1 MNAANVITIVRIPL
15 IPVFVVLLFSNLPHG
30 DALAAAVFIVAAS
43 TDTLDGYVARAR
55 NSVTTFGQFVD
66 PLADKLLVTAA
77 LVSLVGLGRVP
88 AWVAMVILGREFAV
102 SALRVVGLAQ
112 GVSIPAAGLGKI
124 KTVFQCV
131 YIGFV
136 LLPHDSLAGFLHVHG
151 GGLDAAE
158 WSLLLITVALTVVS
172 GVRYFVN
179 ARNVIRLPGSV
190 VR

>member
-1 MNAANVITIVRIPL
+1 MNAANVITIVRILL
-15 IPVFVVLLFSNLPHG
+15 IPVFVALLFSNVPHG
-30 DALAAAVFIVAAS
+30 DAFADAVFVIAAS

-66 PLADKLLVTAA
+66 PLADKLLVAAA

-102 SALRVVGLAQ
+102 SALRVVGIAQ

-124 KTVFQCV
+124 KTVSQCV

-136 LLPHDSLAGFLHVHG
+136 LLPHDSLANRFHVHG
-151 GGLDAAE
+151 GAIDAAE
-158 WSLLLITVALTVVS
+158 WCLLLVTVTLTVIS

-179 ARNVIRLPGSV
+179 ARSLIHVPGSPA
-190 VR
+190 R

>member
-1 MNAANVITIVRIPL
+1 MNAANVITILRILL

-30 DALAAAVFIVAAS
+30 DALAVGVFVIAAS

-102 SALRVVGLAQ
+102 SALRVVGIAQ
-112 GVSIPAAGLGKI
+112 GVSIPAAGLGKV

-136 LLPHDSLAGFLHVHG
+136 LLPHDALAKHLHAPG
-151 GGLDAAE
+151 DAIDAAE
-158 WSLLLITVALTVVS
+158 WTLLVITVALTVVS

-179 ARNVIRLPGSV
+179 ARTVIRVPGSI